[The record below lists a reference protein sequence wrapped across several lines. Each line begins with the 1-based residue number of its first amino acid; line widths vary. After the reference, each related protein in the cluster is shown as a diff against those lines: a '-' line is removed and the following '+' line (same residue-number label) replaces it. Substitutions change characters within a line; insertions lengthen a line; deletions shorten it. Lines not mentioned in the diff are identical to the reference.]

1 MGVVPIMQRYRQ
13 DFLKGRSTQC
23 VTPRVLTRL
32 ACQHLCHVLLKL
44 TGGGGEGGGW
54 GGGRREVQAYKIAP
68 EVIKFHVTNY
78 SILVSLLISQK
89 LF

>member
-1 MGVVPIMQRYRQ
+1 MSSEP
-13 DFLKGRSTQC
+13 
-23 VTPRVLTRL
+23 
-32 ACQHLCHVLLKL
+32 
-44 TGGGGEGGGW
+44 W
-54 GGGRREVQAYKIAP
+54 GRRGGEVQAYKIAP

>member
-1 MGVVPIMQRYRQ
+1 M
-13 DFLKGRSTQC
+13 SSES
-23 VTPRVLTRL
+23 
-32 ACQHLCHVLLKL
+32 
-44 TGGGGEGGGW
+44 GGGGVGGW
-54 GGGRREVQAYKIAP
+54 REVQAYKIAP

>member
-1 MGVVPIMQRYRQ
+1 MCHAQ
-13 DFLKGRSTQC
+13 STYQIGMSN
-23 VTPRVLTRL
+23 
-32 ACQHLCHVLLKL
+32 LCHVLLKL
-44 TGGGGEGGGW
+44 TGGGGE
-54 GGGRREVQAYKIAP
+54 GGRREVQAYKIAP

>member
-1 MGVVPIMQRYRQ
+1 MY
-13 DFLKGRSTQC
+13 
-23 VTPRVLTRL
+23 TR
-32 ACQHLCHVLLKL
+32 ACITVGD
-44 TGGGGEGGGW
+44 TGQQ
-54 GGGRREVQAYKIAP
+54 VQAYKIAP

>member
-1 MGVVPIMQRYRQ
+1 M
-13 DFLKGRSTQC
+13 C
-23 VTPRVLTRL
+23 HARVLTRL

-44 TGGGGEGGGW
+44 TFYRMSSEPWGRGEGGG
-54 GGGRREVQAYKIAP
+54 GEVQAYKIAP

>member
-1 MGVVPIMQRYRQ
+1 MSCPEYLP
-13 DFLKGRSTQC
+13 DW
-23 VTPRVLTRL
+23 
-32 ACQHLCHVLLKL
+32 HVK
-44 TGGGGEGGGW
+44 
-54 GGGRREVQAYKIAP
+54 REVQAYKIAP

>member
-1 MGVVPIMQRYRQ
+1 MSLGEGG
-13 DFLKGRSTQC
+13 L
-23 VTPRVLTRL
+23 
-32 ACQHLCHVLLKL
+32 
-44 TGGGGEGGGW
+44 GGGGGW
-54 GGGRREVQAYKIAP
+54 REVQVYKIAP

>member
-1 MGVVPIMQRYRQ
+1 MCHAQ
-13 DFLKGRSTQC
+13 STYQIGMSTSLPC
-23 VTPRVLTRL
+23 
-32 ACQHLCHVLLKL
+32 LLKL
-44 TGGGGEGGGW
+44 TFYRMSSESGGGGW
-54 GGGRREVQAYKIAP
+54 GWGGGGGWREVQAYKVAP